1 VVTFW
6 LFVAATHLSAA
17 AFGAGIV
24 LLLQERRRSIDRA
37 RELTVADVPRLAAR
51 VDATQD
57 EKRRYAEFRR
67 RIDEDVRG
75 AVEQADRE
83 V

>member
-1 VVTFW
+1 MTFW
-6 LFVAATHLSAA
+6 LWLGATHLSAA
-17 AFGAGIV
+17 LFGAGVV
-24 LLLQERRRSIDRA
+24 LMLQERRRAMRQA
-37 RELTVADVPRLAAR
+37 REQAVRPSMHADCLS
-51 VDATQD
+51 ATHD

-75 AVEQADRE
+75 VVEKADRE